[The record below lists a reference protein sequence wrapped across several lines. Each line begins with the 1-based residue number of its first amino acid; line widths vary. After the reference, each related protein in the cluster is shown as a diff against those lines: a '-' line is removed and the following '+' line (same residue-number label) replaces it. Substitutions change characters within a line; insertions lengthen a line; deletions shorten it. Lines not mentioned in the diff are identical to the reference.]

1 MALRG
6 TFPDRAAGIGHVRYA
21 RQTFD
26 VSLTP
31 ELEREVE
38 RIVSAVRRG
47 RLAAVVHRSHN
58 IPPRCRACPVRQH
71 CDESLAT

>member
-1 MALRG
+1 
-6 TFPDRAAGIGHVRYA
+6 
-21 RQTFD
+21 
-26 VSLTP
+26 
-31 ELEREVE
+31 LEREVE